1 MHHITARQ
9 PNDQAR
15 LQPKFGAN
23 MTQSDIATKSVQ
35 PAYDVSIIIPVFN
48 RAAFTLRCLQTL
60 AQNSDGP
67 SYEVIIVDNASTDGT
82 AALLAGLGGDVT
94 VISNQHNLG
103 FAKACNQGA
112 QAARSGNLLF
122 LNNDTEPQA
131 GWLPPL
137 LEVLARERR
146 AAVVGARLIYPHG
159 NRVQH
164 AGVAFRP
171 NGAPYHIFQGLDAEH
186 PVVNTPE
193 RFQAVTGACLLI
205 RAEAFFAAGMFD
217 EAFVNGFEDIDLCL
231 KVGRMGW
238 TIHYEPRGKVL
249 HHEGISPGRKAHDV
263 PNMLLFME
271 RWAGV
276 VEPDENRHYAKL
288 GLRLSYNDDFTRCTI
303 HHLLDPSRTRTISL
317 DQGGRADERPGV

>member
-1 MHHITARQ
+1 MNPA
-9 PNDQAR
+9 
-15 LQPKFGAN
+15 
-23 MTQSDIATKSVQ
+23 DIATKAVG
-35 PAYDVSIIIPVFN
+35 PAYDVSIIIPAFN
-48 RAAFTLRCLQTL
+48 RAAFTLRCLRAL

-67 SYEVIIVDNASTDGT
+67 SHEVIIVDNGSTDET
-82 AALLAGLGGDVT
+82 RSMLSALSGDVT
-94 VISNQHNLG
+94 VITNQRNLG

-171 NGAPYHIFQGLDAEH
+171 NGAPYHIFQGFDAEH

-193 RFQAVTGACLLI
+193 VFQAVTGACLLI
-205 RAEAFFAAGMFD
+205 RAEVFFAAGMFD

-263 PNMLLFME
+263 ANMRLFME
-271 RWAGV
+271 RWTGV
-276 VEPDENRHYAKL
+276 VEPDENRYYAKL
-288 GLRLSYNDDFTRCTI
+288 GLRLSYSDDFTHCTI
-303 HHLLDPSRTRTISL
+303 DHLREPGKARTICLDGGARAVSL
-317 DQGGRADERPGV
+317 SRV